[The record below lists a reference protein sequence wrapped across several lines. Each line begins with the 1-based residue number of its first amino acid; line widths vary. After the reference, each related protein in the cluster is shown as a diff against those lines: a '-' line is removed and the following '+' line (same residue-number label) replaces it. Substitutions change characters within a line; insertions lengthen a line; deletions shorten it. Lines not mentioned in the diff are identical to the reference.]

1 MPANIPSGSH
11 GGLWF
16 LVAFGA
22 ITWFVSVSRC
32 FGASTVL
39 HQDEGF
45 LRFYFYSQINNHSPF
60 YFLTIMVLEGHL
72 FQ

>member
-1 MPANIPSGSH
+1 MPANIPSGSE

-32 FGASTVL
+32 FGASTIL

-45 LRFYFYSQINNHSPF
+45 LRFAFTVR
-60 YFLTIMVLEGHL
+60 LTIMVLEGHF

>member
-1 MPANIPSGSH
+1 MPANIPLGSD

-32 FGASTVL
+32 FGASTIL
-39 HQDEGF
+39 HQRRRLF
-45 LRFYFYSQINNHSPF
+45 
-60 YFLTIMVLEGHL
+60 TVLL
-72 FQ
+72 LQSD